1 MPDMDHARNT
11 VAVNPTTR
19 NLMGKDARKEQTYDD
34 LISD

>member
-11 VAVNPTTR
+11 VAVNPITR
-19 NLMGKDARKEQTYDD
+19 NLMRKARKEQTYDD